1 MSIVLLVILIAF
13 QTVVSVTDA
22 RDIKRQIV
30 TDITEQ
36 MRLKFYKETIIWG
49 WIPVGIIFL
58 FVTFS
63 SMSWQ
68 DIGFR
73 SIALSDYKWLNIA
86 VLIIAGL
93 MAVTLICQIAMFF
106 FSKKYRKETAE
117 MIADKINSGNHY
129 DKVTLGL
136 VIPHTLKEKV
146 WYFFVSLTAGIY
158 EEINLRGCIMFLLSD
173 IFPDMHIAV
182 IGIIAALLF
191 GFFHCYQ
198 GLSGV
203 VKTSIAGMLFVA
215 LYLVTD
221 SIVPGIILHFLVDFS
236 STFLVGEKVNSED

>member
-1 MSIVLLVILIAF
+1 MSIILLVFLIAF
-13 QTVVSVTDA
+13 QTVVSVIDA

-30 TDITEQ
+30 TNTTEK

-58 FVTFS
+58 FVVFT
-63 SMSWQ
+63 SMSWK
-68 DIGFR
+68 DIGIR

-86 VLIIAGL
+86 VLVISGL
-93 MAVTLICQIAMFF
+93 MAVSLIYQIAMFF
-106 FSKKYRKETAE
+106 FSKKYRKDTADL
-117 MIADKINSGNHY
+117 IADKINSGNHY

-146 WYFFVSLTAGIY
+146 WFFFVSLTAGIC
-158 EEINLRGCIMFLLSD
+158 EEINLRGCIMFLLND

-182 IGIIAALLF
+182 IGIIASLLF
-191 GFFHCYQ
+191 GAFHCYQ
-198 GLSGV
+198 GLTGV
-203 VKTSIAGMLFVA
+203 IKTSIAGMLFVS

-221 SIVPGIILHFLVDFS
+221 SIVPGIVLHFMVDFS
-236 STFLVGEKVNSED
+236 SAFLVNDKNET

>member
-1 MSIVLLVILIAF
+1 MSIILLVILIAF

-30 TDITEQ
+30 TDTTEKT
-36 MRLKFYKETIIWG
+36 RLKFYKEAIMWG

-58 FVTFS
+58 FVVFT

-68 DIGFR
+68 DMGFR
-73 SIALSDYKWLNIA
+73 NIALSNYKWLNIA
-86 VLIIAGL
+86 VLVIAGVL
-93 MAVTLICQIAMFF
+93 AVPLIYQTAVFF
-106 FSKKYRKETAE
+106 FSKKYRKATAD

-136 VIPHTLKEKV
+136 VVPHTLKEKV
-146 WYFFVSLTAGIY
+146 WFFFVSLTAGIC
-158 EEINLRGCIMFLLSD
+158 EEINLRGCFMFLLAD

-191 GFFHCYQ
+191 GAFHCYQ
-198 GLSGV
+198 GLTGV
-203 VKTSIAGMLFVA
+203 IKTSIAGMLFVA

-221 SIVPGIILHFLVDFS
+221 SIVPGIVLHFLVDFS
-236 STFLVGEKVNSED
+236 SAFLVNDKNEI

>member
-1 MSIVLLVILIAF
+1 MSIILLVILIAF

-30 TDITEQ
+30 TDTTEKI
-36 MRLKFYKETIIWG
+36 RLKFYKEAIIWG

-58 FVTFS
+58 FVTFT
-63 SMSWQ
+63 SMSWR

-73 SIALSDYKWLNIA
+73 SIALSDYKWLNIT
-86 VLIIAGL
+86 VLAITGIMAG
-93 MAVTLICQIAMFF
+93 TLIYQIAMFF
-106 FSKKYRKETAE
+106 FSEKYRKDVAK
-117 MIADKINSGNHY
+117 MIDDKINSGNHY

-136 VIPHTLKEKV
+136 LIPHTLKEKV
-146 WYFFVSLTAGIY
+146 WFLFVSLTAGIC
-158 EEINLRGCIMFLLSD
+158 EEIHLRGCIMFLLSD
-173 IFPDMHIAV
+173 IFPHMLIAV

-203 VKTSIAGMLFVA
+203 IKTSIAGMLFVA
-215 LYLVTD
+215 LYLATD

-236 STFLVGEKVNSED
+236 SAFLINDRNKT